1 VEIPQDAVGGPE
13 QSQALIQGFQWS
25 TALLILL
32 TWAFLIGIGVWW
44 WRGAQRAA
52 REAQAS

>member
-1 VEIPQDAVGGPE
+1 MDIPQDAGGDP
-13 QSQALIQGFQWS
+13 QQTLALIQGFQWS

-32 TWAFLIGIGVWW
+32 TWTALVGIGVWW

-52 REAQAS
+52 REAQA